1 MILTVTY
8 NPAVDQ
14 TMTFDEPLVA
24 ETVNRATDARFDAGG
39 KGINVSQFLT
49 GLDTETVATGL
60 LGGFTGEFVTDQLA
74 AAGIETAFVEIE
86 APTRLNTTALADGT
100 EYKLNQSGP
109 AVDGSVV
116 DGLLDRIARRD
127 PERVLV
133 GGSLPPGLDT
143 DAIDRIA
150 AAGSWE
156 TTVDVDGDLLAALDG
171 EYALCKPNR
180 EELAAATGRPVET
193 VDDCVTAAGALR
205 EQGFER
211 VVASLGADG
220 AVLVGPDGAIHAEP
234 LDIDVVD
241 TVGAGDALLSGV
253 LASLERGESD
263 DLALATG
270 VAVASRVVAQAGT
283 GVPDLNSVFDD
294 RSAVETRRVD

>member
-14 TMTFDEPLVA
+14 TMTFEKPLA
-24 ETVNRATDARFDAGG
+24 PETVNRATDARFDAGG
-39 KGINVSQFLT
+39 KGINVSQFLA
-49 GLDTETVATGL
+49 GMDTETVATGL
-60 LGGFTGEFVTDQLA
+60 LGGFTGDFVTDQLQ
-74 AAGIETAFVEIE
+74 AAGIETAFVATDE
-86 APTRLNTTALADGT
+86 PTRLNTTALADGT

-109 AVDGSVV
+109 AVDIAVV
-116 DGLLDRIARRD
+116 DELLDRIADCD

-143 DAIDRIA
+143 GAIDRIA

-156 TTVDVDGDLLAALDG
+156 TTVDVTGDLLRALDG

-180 EELAAATGRPVET
+180 EELAAATERSVET
-193 VDDCVTAAGALR
+193 VEDCVAAASALR

-220 AVLVGPDGAIHAEP
+220 AVLVGPNGAVYADP
-234 LDIDVVD
+234 LDVDVVD

-253 LASLERGESD
+253 LAALERGDGDE
-263 DLALATG
+263 LALATG

-283 GVPDLNSVFDD
+283 GVPDLDTVFEG
-294 RSAVETRRVD
+294 RSDVETRRL